1 VYGIY
6 TGDFGRPMDNVFF
19 LSATLDRERLEEVKE
34 KAFKLMEGLKESL
47 TEEEVQKAK
56 ERVINS
62 EVFALEKVE
71 NDAFYIGY
79 SLTVVGLLDYYKYFE
94 NNIRSVRREDVL
106 RVLENYILN
115 RSYSEVIM
123 VPEK

>member
-1 VYGIY
+1 
-6 TGDFGRPMDNVFF
+6 MDNVFF

-106 RVLENYILN
+106 RVLEKYILG
-115 RSYSEVIM
+115 RPYSEVIM

>member
-1 VYGIY
+1 
-6 TGDFGRPMDNVFF
+6 M
-19 LSATLDRERLEEVKE
+19 
-34 KAFKLMEGLKESL
+34 
-47 TEEEVQKAK
+47 
-56 ERVINS
+56 
-62 EVFALEKVE
+62 E

>member
-1 VYGIY
+1 MYGIY

-19 LSATLDRERLEEVKE
+19 LSATLDKERLEEVKE
-34 KAFKLMEGLKESL
+34 RAFKLMEGLKENL